1 MARIT
6 HKLKHGHIPAIT
18 RLKSAKVKMSVV
30 RLVGYIGLWQNLLVF
45 ALKLLQI
52 MYIDNKIKSFQR
64 LHERLELPL
73 DCEHGTDHIPA
84 VQPPAPLHTLRGFH

>member
-45 ALKLLQI
+45 ALKLFT
-52 MYIDNKIKSFQR
+52 DNVYR
-64 LHERLELPL
+64 
-73 DCEHGTDHIPA
+73 
-84 VQPPAPLHTLRGFH
+84 